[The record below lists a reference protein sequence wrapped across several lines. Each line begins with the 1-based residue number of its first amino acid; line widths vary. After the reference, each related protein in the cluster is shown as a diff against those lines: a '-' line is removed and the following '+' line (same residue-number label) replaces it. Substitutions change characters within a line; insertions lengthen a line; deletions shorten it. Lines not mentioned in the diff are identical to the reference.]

1 MPSTVVLLLSR
12 DRDIPSRTF
21 QVKSVSTIAS
31 ARGPPE
37 PVHCN
42 RGQAGHEPPPL
53 HSITSSARP
62 TIGVCGQYPP
72 AELSASFRTDASQQ
86 ALGART
92 GDAPGMARRDY
103 TGSAQNI
110 RLGFTSS

>member
-1 MPSTVVLLLSR
+1 MPSTVVSLLSR
-12 DRDIPSRTF
+12 IATSLREASGLNPS
-21 QVKSVSTIAS
+21 APLPS
-31 ARGPPE
+31 AREQPK

-103 TGSAQNI
+103 
-110 RLGFTSS
+110 